1 MDNILLQANFMSLGM
16 IMGFI
21 VLQVIKFIN
30 KIIKK

>member
-16 IMGFI
+16 IIGFI

-30 KIIKK
+30 KIK

>member
-16 IMGFI
+16 IIGFI

-30 KIIKK
+30 KIKK

>member
-16 IMGFI
+16 IIGFI

-30 KIIKK
+30 KNKE

>member
-16 IMGFI
+16 IIGFI

-30 KIIKK
+30 KK